1 MTRRHL
7 AFCYVL
13 NLADTPEIEQFL
25 TRKHSVIRDGNR
37 PFMGDFHAN
46 LHPAERSGVSGR
58 QP

>member
-7 AFCYVL
+7 SFCYVL
-13 NLADTPEIEQFL
+13 DLEILLFL
-25 TRKHSVIRDGNR
+25 DRFSTRKHSVICDGNR
-37 PFMGDFHAN
+37 SFMADFHAN